1 MNCKKIK
8 EVLITDFMDDE
19 CPDAVQEEVIAHLKA
34 CGHCRRFEELL
45 RQKARQPFRAIKAVN
60 PPEEIWQRIKG
71 SIEESQMPQ
80 AAWGWKRVFELLRRN
95 YLRERV
101 PVFGLA
107 SVMAIILV
115 TFLAAQAPLSRK
127 RLVKESLQEKSEYML
142 SLHHTLNQDMNGDA
156 DFDSTIEH
164 YFF

>member
-1 MNCKKIK
+1 MNCERIK
-8 EVLITDFMDDE
+8 EVLITDFMDNE
-19 CPDAVQEEVIAHLKA
+19 CPDALQEEVVAHLKA
-34 CGHCRRFEELL
+34 CGDCRRFDELL
-45 RQKARQPFRAIKAVN
+45 RQKARQPFGAIKAVN

-71 SIEESQMPQ
+71 SIEGSQMPQ
-80 AAWGWKRVFELLRRN
+80 SAPAWKRVFELLRRN
-95 YLRERV
+95 FLRERV

-107 SVMAIILV
+107 TVMAAILV

-142 SLHHTLNQDMNGDA
+142 SLHHSLNQDMNGDA
-156 DFDSTIEH
+156 DFESTIEH